1 MFFSKTACIFA
12 QNLIILGY
20 NQLNLN
26 LFLIY
31 GSITKLNFK
40 GYMAIPTDQK
50 TLPIDRVVRQKPD
63 NLQG

>member
-26 LFLIY
+26 LFLFY
-31 GSITKLNFK
+31 EL
-40 GYMAIPTDQK
+40 
-50 TLPIDRVVRQKPD
+50 V
-63 NLQG
+63 

>member
-12 QNLIILGY
+12 QNLIVLGY

-40 GYMAIPTDQK
+40 GYKAIPTE
-50 TLPIDRVVRQKPD
+50 
-63 NLQG
+63 